1 MSEFEYEDWWALHLR
16 VAKGEPLS
24 EQETTVYESGLTHLE
39 GQPTGDDEALTYLRS
54 LRAAIGRAAA
64 LHKELAARSAD
75 LDKRIVVLESAYQ
88 QQTGQKL
95 DLGSHAPA

>member
-1 MSEFEYEDWWALHLR
+1 MSEFDYESWWALHLR
-16 VAKGEPLS
+16 VAKGESLS
-24 EQETTVYESGLTHLE
+24 EQETADYEAGLTHLE
-39 GQPTGDDEALTYLRS
+39 SLPIGDDEALTYLRS

-64 LHKELAARSAD
+64 LHRELAARSAD
-75 LDKRIVVLESAYQ
+75 LDRKIVFLESAYQ